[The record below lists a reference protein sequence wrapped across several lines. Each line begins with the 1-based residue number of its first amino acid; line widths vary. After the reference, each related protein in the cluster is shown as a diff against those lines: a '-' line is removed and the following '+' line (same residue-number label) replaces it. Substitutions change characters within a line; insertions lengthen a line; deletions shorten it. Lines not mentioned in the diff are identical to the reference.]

1 MMWNFKELHDD
12 EGVIVINLYNISY
25 FYKDIEDDKTYLG
38 MSNGTAL
45 VVKESVEEIYEMVKW
60 L

>member
-1 MMWNFKELHDD
+1 MWKFKELHDD
-12 EGVIVINLYNISY
+12 EGVIIVNLHNISY
-25 FYKDIEDDKTYLG
+25 FYKDIEDGKTYLG

-45 VVKESVEEIYEMVKW
+45 VVKESVEEIHEMVKW